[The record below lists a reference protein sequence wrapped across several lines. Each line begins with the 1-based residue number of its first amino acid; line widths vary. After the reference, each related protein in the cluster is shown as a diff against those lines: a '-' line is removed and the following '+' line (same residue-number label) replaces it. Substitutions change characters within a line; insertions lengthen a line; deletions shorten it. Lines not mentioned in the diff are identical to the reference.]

1 MAYEVE
7 VSGTWRTAPPAAAV
21 GATGAADG
29 HGRLVGVVFRDYALG
44 AEVPVEPGRPFV
56 APDSGD
62 LYLRCRDDWT
72 QLGDNSGQLS
82 VTFRRAGE

>member
-1 MAYEVE
+1 
-7 VSGTWRTAPPAAAV
+7 
-21 GATGAADG
+21 
-29 HGRLVGVVFRDYALG
+29 VFRDYALG
-44 AEVPVEPGRPFV
+44 AEIPLEPGRPFV

-72 QLGDNSGQLS
+72 QLGDNAGQIT